1 MNNVVGIYQE
11 LEEDEKVI
19 ESYLETAE
27 FVFGKGAGGSDKETR
42 VQGRLF
48 ITNQRIL
55 ILKFVSYGEEKSS
68 YDFSEMG
75 NWYDVP
81 LAWVKQIGHGTQTKK
96 SWFNDASKDGDKKGL
111 AITIESPLERTVIQ
125 KSGFFGNKTE
135 EVKVKDTYSLEIV
148 LSNVSAL
155 EMKIQGILAKIQK

>member
-1 MNNVVGIYQE
+1 MSNVVGIYQE
-11 LEEDEKVI
+11 LEENEKVI

-27 FVFGKGAGGSDKETR
+27 FVFGKGAGGKDKETR

-48 ITNQRIL
+48 LTNQRIL

-81 LAWVKQIGHGTQTKK
+81 FAWVKQIGHNTQVKK
-96 SWFNDASKDGDKKGL
+96 SWFSDGEKSGDKKGL
-111 AITIESPLERTVIQ
+111 TITIESPLERTVTQ
-125 KSGFFGNKTE
+125 KSGFFGTKTE
-135 EVKVKDTYSLEIV
+135 EVKVKDTYSLEII

-155 EMKIQGILAKIQK
+155 EMKIQGILAKIPR

>member
-1 MNNVVGIYQE
+1 MSNVVGIYQE
-11 LEEDEKVI
+11 LEENEKVI

-27 FVFGKGAGGSDKETR
+27 FVFGKGAGGSEKETR

-48 ITNQRIL
+48 ITNKRIL

-68 YDFSEMG
+68 YDFTEMG

-81 LAWVKQIGHGTQTKK
+81 LAWIKQIGHNTQVKK
-96 SWFNDASKDGDKKGL
+96 SWFNDGEKSGDKKGL
-111 AITIESPLERTVIQ
+111 TITIESPLERTVIQ
-125 KSGFFGNKTE
+125 KSGIFGMKKE
-135 EVKVKDTYSLEIV
+135 EVKVKDTYLLEIV

-155 EMKIQGILAKIQK
+155 EMKIQGLLASLSR